1 MAEPFVYALRPRYSE
16 CDMQGIVFNGH
27 YLNYFDCAM
36 TELLRAAFERGYG
49 ELLERG
55 VDMVLAE
62 THIRYRAPARFDEEI
77 AVEVTVAELG
87 TTSLHTIHRVTRDGA
102 LLVEGTLRHV
112 IIDRAT
118 LAKAP
123 IPDWVRDRL
132 ARWLVSA

>member
-1 MAEPFVYALRPRYSE
+1 MGETFVYTMRPRYSE

-27 YLNYFDCAM
+27 YLTYFDCAM

-49 ELLERG
+49 ELLDQG

-77 AVEVTVAELG
+77 AIEVSVSELG
-87 TTSLHTIHRVTRDGA
+87 TTSLHTRHRVTREGTV
-102 LLVEGTLRHV
+102 LVEGTLRHV

-123 IPDWVRDRL
+123 IPDWVRERL
-132 ARWLVSA
+132 DRWLVSA

>member
-1 MAEPFVYALRPRYSE
+1 MAEPFVYTLRPRYSE

-36 TELLRAAFERGYG
+36 TELLRAAFGRGYG

-77 AVEVTVAELG
+77 MVEVTVAELG
-87 TTSLHTIHRVTRDGA
+87 TTSLHTTHRVTREGT

-112 IIDRAT
+112 IIDRET

-123 IPDWVRDRL
+123 IPDWVRDGL
-132 ARWLVSA
+132 GRWVVTA